1 MTKSKVANQGIH
13 RQVSRTIQRVFLSM
27 VVAAMDNDVGFTSPL
42 TEKSFDFTSEERIYN
57 WWDSQG
63 YFKPNDDS
71 DGEPFVI
78 SMPPPNVTG
87 SLHMGH
93 AMFVTLEDIMVRYH
107 RMKGRPTLWLP
118 GTDHAGIATQLV
130 VEKMLA
136 SQGIKRADLSRE
148 EFTSR
153 VWEWKEKYGG
163 TITNQIKRL
172 GASCDWT
179 REHFTLDD
187 QLSRSVV
194 EAFVRLHEKGLIY
207 QGSYMVNW
215 SPSLQT
221 AVSDLE
227 VEYSEEPGFLYHIKY
242 RVAGG
247 SKSDFLTIATTRPE
261 TLFGDVA
268 IAVHPEDDRYSKYIG
283 RQAIVPMTFGR
294 FVPIIADRYVDKEF
308 GTGVLKISPG
318 HDHNDYFLARKLGLP
333 ILNVMNKDGT
343 LNEVAGLYN
352 GMDRFDARKKLWSE
366 LEETNLAVKKEPY
379 TLRVPRS
386 QRGGEIIE
394 PLVSKQWFVTMEPLA
409 EKALRAVE
417 EKQITILPERFEKI
431 YNHWL
436 SNIKDW
442 CISRQ
447 LWWGHRIPVW
457 YVEGKDCEEDY
468 IVARSQEEA
477 LVKAREKYGRDVE
490 IYQDPDVLDT
500 WFSSALWPFS
510 TLGWPDVSAEDY
522 KKFYSTTVLE
532 TGHDIL
538 FFWVARMV
546 MMGIEFTGKVPFSYI
561 YLHGLI
567 RDSQGRKMSKSLGN
581 VIDPLDTI
589 REFGTDALRFS
600 IALGTAGQDLN
611 LSVERL
617 TSNKGFTNKLWNAGK
632 FVLSNLPS
640 QSDASAW
647 DNILDL
653 KLGSNVDILVSS
665 PAANLATGGLFQ
677 FDSEDSVCRLP
688 LPECWVVSKLHL
700 LIDSVT
706 SSYEKFFFGDVG
718 RETYDFFWG
727 DFADWYIEA
736 SKACLYK
743 SEGNISAP
751 VAQAVLLYVFENIL
765 KMLHPFMPFV
775 TEELWQALPHRK
787 QALIV
792 SPWPETSLPR
802 NENSIRRF
810 ENLQALTRA
819 IRNARAEYSVEP
831 AKRIS
836 ASIIG
841 SDDVIQYMSK
851 AFLVELVLHAK
862 ICTFFN
868 AQPEKYFLT
877 AQVSIHTFCNAEGDA
892 KQSVHLVA
900 GEGLEAYLP
909 LADMVDISDEVQRLT
924 KRLSKM
930 QSEYDALNARLSSP
944 KFVEKAPEEVVR
956 GVREKQSYS
965 SPGAKWAICE
975 DRTNSISSDT
985 LKESVERRPIP
996 LDSASSTF
1004 IQCLNRRVKS
1014 ASSDLNLLES
1024 MAFDTVSFEE
1034 LLGHCNELYK
1044 KNQDDLIELEDRF
1057 KSFGYIPEE
1066 RFQKSLSIQNM
1077 GLSDACLATLASGA
1091 RGDIDMPSL
1100 RRPINFDDAE
1110 LPGAKGRHEPATE
1123 VLDKAGG
1130 ELEDKPKS
1138 VGAAAAT
1145 LIKISKDDYES
1156 NVPSY
1161 MKSLASWEDMESA
1174 VDTMNSCL
1182 RENEKPKDGNLFYQ
1196 DDLATLNLVLHRP
1209 KVRSYMLLLLLL
1221 RMNRL
1226 VVETVGGS
1234 IVYRVL

>member
-1 MTKSKVANQGIH
+1 MS
-13 RQVSRTIQRVFLSM
+13 SRYTPIFAYGHATCNSTLESTDCTTCLGP
-27 VVAAMDNDVGFTSPL
+27 AMDNGTFTSPL
-42 TEKSFDFTSEERIYN
+42 TEKSFDFASEERIYK

-63 YFKPNDDS
+63 YFKPNDEL

-87 SLHMGH
+87 ALHMGH
-93 AMFVTLEDIMVRYH
+93 AMFVTPEDIMVRYN
-107 RMKGRPTLWLP
+107 RMKGRPTLWVP
-118 GTDHAGIATQLV
+118 GTDHGGIATQLV
-130 VEKMLA
+130 VEKELA
-136 SQGIKRADLSRE
+136 SQGIKRTELTRE
-148 EFTSR
+148 EFIR
-153 VWEWKEKYGG
+153 KVLEWKERYGKA
-163 TITNQIKRL
+163 ITNQIKRL
-172 GASCDWT
+172 GASCDWA

-187 QLSRSVV
+187 QLSRSVA

-242 RVAGG
+242 HIEGG
-247 SKSDFLTIATTRPE
+247 SGSDFLTIATTRPE

-268 IAVHPEDDRYSKYIG
+268 IAVHPEDDCFSEYIG
-283 RQAIVPMTFGR
+283 RQAIVPMTNGR
-294 FVPIIADRYVDKEF
+294 LVPIIADTYVDKDF

-318 HDHNDYFLARKLGLP
+318 HDHNDYLLAKKLGLP

-343 LNEVAGLYN
+343 LNEVAGPYS

-366 LEETNLAVKKEPY
+366 LEETKLAVKKEPY
-379 TLRVPRS
+379 TLRVPIS

-417 EKQITILPERFEKI
+417 EKQITIFPERFEKT
-431 YNHWL
+431 YNQWL

-457 YVEGKDCEEDY
+457 YIEGKDCEEDY

-477 LVKAREKYGRDVE
+477 LDRAREKYGSGVE

-510 TLGWPDVSAEDY
+510 TLGWPDESAEDY
-522 KKFYSTTVLE
+522 KRFYSTTVLE

-546 MMGIEFTGKVPFSYI
+546 MMGIEFTGKVPFSHI

-581 VIDPLDTI
+581 VIDPLDVI

-600 IALGTAGQDLN
+600 IALGTPGQDLN

-632 FVLSNLPS
+632 FVLQNLPS

-647 DNILDL
+647 EKIMDL
-653 KLGSNVDILVSS
+653 K
-665 PAANLATGGLFQ
+665 
-677 FDSEDSVCRLP
+677 FDSEDSLGRLP
-688 LPECWVVSKLHL
+688 LPECWVISKLHV

-718 RETYDFFWG
+718 RETYDFFRG

-736 SKACLYK
+736 SKARLYK
-743 SEGNISAP
+743 SAENTSAP

-765 KMLHPFMPFV
+765 KILHPFMPFV
-775 TEELWQALPHRK
+775 TEELWQALPNRK

-792 SPWPETSLPR
+792 SPWSETSLPR
-802 NENSIRRF
+802 NESSIRRF

-819 IRNARAEYSVEP
+819 IRNARAKYYVQP

-841 SDDVIQYMSK
+841 NDDVLQYMFKEKEVLALLSK
-851 AFLVELVLHAK
+851 LDLENVHFIGSPPGNE
-862 ICTFFN
+862 
-868 AQPEKYFLT
+868 
-877 AQVSIHTFCNAEGDA
+877 

-900 GEGLEAYLP
+900 CEGLEAYLP
-909 LADMVDISDEVQRLT
+909 LADMVDISDIQCLT
-924 KRLSKM
+924 NRLSKL
-930 QSEYDALNARLSSP
+930 QSERDTLNARLDSP
-944 KFVEKAPEEVVR
+944 KLKRASEEIVR
-956 GVREKQSYS
+956 GVKEKI
-965 SPGAKWAICE
+965 AKA
-975 DRTNSISSDT
+975 
-985 LKESVERRPIP
+985 
-996 LDSASSTF
+996 
-1004 IQCLNRRVKS
+1004 
-1014 ASSDLNLLES
+1014 
-1024 MAFDTVSFEE
+1024 EE
-1034 LLGHCNELYK
+1034 
-1044 KNQDDLIELEDRF
+1044 
-1057 KSFGYIPEE
+1057 
-1066 RFQKSLSIQNM
+1066 
-1077 GLSDACLATLASGA
+1077 
-1091 RGDIDMPSL
+1091 
-1100 RRPINFDDAE
+1100 
-1110 LPGAKGRHEPATE
+1110 
-1123 VLDKAGG
+1123 
-1130 ELEDKPKS
+1130 
-1138 VGAAAAT
+1138 
-1145 LIKISKDDYES
+1145 KISLIA
-1156 NVPSY
+1156 NFL
-1161 MKSLASWEDMESA
+1161 SLL
-1174 VDTMNSCL
+1174 NSTTSI
-1182 RENEKPKDGNLFYQ
+1182 
-1196 DDLATLNLVLHRP
+1196 TL
-1209 KVRSYMLLLLLL
+1209 
-1221 RMNRL
+1221 
-1226 VVETVGGS
+1226 E
-1234 IVYRVL
+1234 